1 MFLIRATINV
11 DLHLRANGHPSRTY
25 TLDKYLP
32 AVKGILVADI
42 RARSVRAA
50 GARLG
55 APVKWLDRR
64 KTQDRTIVVPTFVCP
79 LTH

>member
-42 RARSVRAA
+42 RARSVREA
-50 GARLG
+50 GAPAHG
-55 APVKWLDRR
+55 SAPR
-64 KTQDRTIVVPTFVCP
+64 
-79 LTH
+79 